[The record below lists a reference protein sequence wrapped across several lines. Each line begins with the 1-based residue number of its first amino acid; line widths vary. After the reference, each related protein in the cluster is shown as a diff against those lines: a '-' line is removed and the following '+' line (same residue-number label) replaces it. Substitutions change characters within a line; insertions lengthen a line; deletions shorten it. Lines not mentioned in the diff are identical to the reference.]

1 MKGVIGI
8 FGRHRARINFAYVCF
23 FQKCLKSKSAYVNK
37 LRPFSLK
44 HTTRWTELYF
54 ILWCLRSKTH
64 FDLCQTSKMVSCT
77 KIVAA
82 DYFFCQIPILSISFT
97 ALRKYLGFRW
107 KTKRKNQWRF
117 AVWRHTI
124 GNSLEE
130 STCDDAEMN
139 RPVGRMD
146 GVEIRRI
153 CTFFF
158 AHESNINQTFVFKV
172 FEDFVSWYL
181 LDF

>member
-1 MKGVIGI
+1 MWWFLMELVLLKIIVSMKGVIGI

-82 DYFFCQIPILSISFT
+82 DYFFLPNTNLIYIFHCTKKTLGIPMENQKEKPMKICRVTS
-97 ALRKYLGFRW
+97 YNW
-107 KTKRKNQWRF
+107 K
-117 AVWRHTI
+117 
-124 GNSLEE
+124 
-130 STCDDAEMN
+130 
-139 RPVGRMD
+139 
-146 GVEIRRI
+146 
-153 CTFFF
+153 
-158 AHESNINQTFVFKV
+158 
-172 FEDFVSWYL
+172 
-181 LDF
+181 

>member
-1 MKGVIGI
+1 MG
-8 FGRHRARINFAYVCF
+8 
-23 FQKCLKSKSAYVNK
+23 K
-37 LRPFSLK
+37 LLRNYKQFECDD
-44 HTTRWTELYF
+44 TFETCERWF
-54 ILWCLRSKTH
+54 ISTLAIYMTVPLWKQE
-64 FDLCQTSKMVSCT
+64 F
-77 KIVAA
+77 I
-82 DYFFCQIPILSISFT
+82 
-97 ALRKYLGFRW
+97 ALRKYVRFRW

-117 AVWRHTI
+117 VVWRHTI

-130 STCDDAEMN
+130 STCNDAEMN